1 MKPFSRL
8 EVRRLSPGQSVHDI
22 GPLPSVSSREWR
34 IAFVVALA
42 AVVLTAVPYWLGYA
56 FAREG
61 SVFTGLLMN
70 PEDSQTYFA
79 KMLQG
84 YNGRLLYTIPF
95 TPEEHAGAFVG
106 VFYLW
111 LGHLARWLGLS
122 LSAVWHLARVAA
134 DLILFLATFAF
145 IARFVQEPRTR
156 WVAYLLAI
164 FGSGLGWLLFVLNQP
179 YWLDAF
185 PVDFKQPG
193 AHLFFTALTYPHVA
207 LGTALTLI
215 SVWLLWQIGER
226 PSRIWRHT
234 IMAAVVAGLINV
246 ALGIA
251 YPFLIYLVA
260 VIVVLYWLYLVGRAR
275 RVLWRTGFAFAVSFL
290 IPAPLYLYY
299 AYTLQTNA
307 VFRAWDAQAGTPSFP
322 WPHYLLAYGL
332 MLVLG
337 LLHWWKRP
345 QQRHRFAMLWLWV
358 LAVALLL
365 YAPLNPQRRFIQ
377 GVHVPLSILAT
388 LGFVNVGLPWLA
400 GSRAWQALVTHPRYS
415 TAGLSRL
422 VVVLFLAFMS
432 LSNVYVL
439 ASVSTS
445 AVIQQP
451 DPLFRP
457 RAEIVATAWLRQ
469 NGRESAVVL
478 GEYETGNYVAAHA
491 GQRVVIGHW
500 AETFAYADKEEAVA
514 RFYDADTTHDWRRD
528 FLAQHQV
535 DYVWFGPRE
544 QTLGTFR
551 PQTADYLQPVFS
563 HESVTIYAVQ
573 EQ

>member
-1 MKPFSRL
+1 MKTFSKL
-8 EVRRLSPGQSVHDI
+8 GVRPLSSSQNIPVIS
-22 GPLPSVSSREWR
+22 LFWNVSFREQK
-34 IAFVVALA
+34 IAFVVALV
-42 AVVLTAVPYWLGYA
+42 AVALTAIPYLLGYT

-84 YNGRLLYTIPF
+84 YNGRFLYIIPF

-122 LSAVWHLARVAA
+122 LSAVWHLARIMA
-134 DLILFLATFAF
+134 DVILFLVTFAF
-145 IARFVQEPRTR
+145 IATFVPETRTR
-156 WVAYLLAI
+156 WAAYLLAI
-164 FGSGLGWLLFVLNQP
+164 FGSGLGWLLFILNQP

-207 LGTALTLI
+207 LGTALTLV
-215 SVWLLWQIGER
+215 SVWLLWRIGQR
-226 PSRIWRHT
+226 PSHIWRYAT
-234 IMAAVVAGLINV
+234 VAGLTNV
-246 ALGIA
+246 TLGIA
-251 YPFLIYLVA
+251 YPFLIYLIA
-260 VIVVLYWLYLVGRAR
+260 VMAALYWLYLVGCTR
-275 RVLWRTGFAFAVSFL
+275 RLLWRAGFAFAVAFL

-299 AYTLQTNA
+299 AYTLHTNA
-307 VFRAWDAQAGTPSFP
+307 VFRAWDAQAGTPSLP

-332 MLVLG
+332 MLLLG

-345 QQRHRFAMLWLWV
+345 QQRHRFAMPWLWV

-377 GVHVPLSILAT
+377 GVHVPLSILAAA
-388 LGFVNVGLPWLA
+388 GFINVALPRLA
-400 GSRAWQALVTHPRYS
+400 GSRAWQAIVAHPRYS
-415 TAGLSRL
+415 TPGMSRF

-439 ASVSTS
+439 ASVSVS
-445 AVIQQP
+445 AVLQQP

-457 RAEIVATAWLRQ
+457 KAEIVAAEWLRQ
-469 NGRESAVVL
+469 NGKESAVVL
-478 GEYETGNYVAAHA
+478 GEYQTGNYVAAHA
-491 GQRVVIGHW
+491 GQRVVVGHW
-500 AETFAYADKEEAVA
+500 AETFAYTDKMEAVA
-514 RFYDADTTHDWRRD
+514 RFYGADTSRKWRRD
-528 FLAQHQV
+528 FLDRHQV

-544 QTLGTFR
+544 QELGTFR
-551 PQTADYLQPVFS
+551 PQTAAYLHPVFS
-563 HESVTIYAVQ
+563 HETITIYAVQ
-573 EQ
+573 GK